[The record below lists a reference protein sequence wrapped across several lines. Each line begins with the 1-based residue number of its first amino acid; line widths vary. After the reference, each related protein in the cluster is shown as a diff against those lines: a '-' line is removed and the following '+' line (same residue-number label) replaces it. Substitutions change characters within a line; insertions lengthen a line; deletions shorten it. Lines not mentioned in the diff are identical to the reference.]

1 MIDLTTEQKKSAV
14 AIIQEYNR
22 IYEEIKSIENQLT
35 ILNSRKQLLISNLD
49 KNREKENIWVKSIG
63 KPLDATLLMEELK
76 NEI

>member
-22 IYEEIKSIENQLT
+22 IYEEIKSIESQLT

-49 KNREKENIWVKSIG
+49 KNRDKEKSWVNSIS
-63 KPLDATLLMEELK
+63 KPLDANLLMEELK